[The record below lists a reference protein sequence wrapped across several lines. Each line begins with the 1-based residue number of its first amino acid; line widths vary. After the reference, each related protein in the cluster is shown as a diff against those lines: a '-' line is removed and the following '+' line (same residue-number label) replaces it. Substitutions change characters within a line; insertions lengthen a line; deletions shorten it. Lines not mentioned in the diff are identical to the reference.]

1 MNNISNKDSHW
12 QFYALILLLLYVLI
26 YLVPLGLRPLMI
38 PDEVR
43 YAEIPREMIQSGNW
57 VVPHLNGLRYFEKP
71 VLGYWLVAGSMQL
84 FGENAFAVRLPG
96 ALSAGLSALA
106 IFLLLAGSGRT
117 RKTALSAAMIYLTLF
132 GVFLMGSYNI
142 LDNSFSFFL
151 TAAFVAF
158 YYAHNENNPRRRFI
172 ELVLLGVFCGA
183 AFLTKG
189 FLAFALLGIV
199 IGPYV
204 IWQGRWRELLT
215 RGWLPTLVALLV
227 ILPWAILIQL
237 QQPDYWHYFFWVEHI
252 KRFASDHA
260 QHEQPAWF
268 YLTFLPLLAWPWITQ
283 IVAMLKGL
291 SVSWLKAE
299 NKNPAERNLIV
310 YCLLWFLLPFVFFSI
325 AHGKLPTYILP
336 CLPPLAILLAIGLQ
350 HYLSG
355 QDVRQ
360 NKVWF
365 TAGAWLT
372 VVFLLALSGF
382 VVWRQNGELAK
393 RIWYDNESWKWL
405 LLCAAFI
412 FSAAVTIY
420 STRIVSGSRKI
431 LAIYAFSLVPVM
443 LAAQFIL
450 PERTAERKMPGKFL
464 LQNAHQVSKNTLLVT
479 NGNLVHAVNW
489 YFKRSDVYQTSTGEL
504 SYGMSYADSAQRLLG
519 GKKLQQF
526 LSRNINKKPIVIV
539 TQADAYQKMKAL
551 LPARAK
557 VSRWGDFVL
566 WAIPVKAGQS

>member
-1 MNNISNKDSHW
+1 VNNISNKDSRW

-106 IFLLLAGSGRT
+106 IFLLLSGGGRR
-117 RKTALSAAMIYLTLF
+117 RKTALSAAMIYLTMF

-172 ELVLLGVFCGA
+172 ELVLLGIFCGA

-199 IGPYV
+199 IVPYV

-237 QQPDYWHYFFWVEHI
+237 QQSDYWHYFFWVEHI
-252 KRFASDHA
+252 RRFASDHA
-260 QHEQPAWF
+260 QHERPDWF

-291 SVSWLKAE
+291 RFSRLSTD
-299 NKNPAERNLIV
+299 NKDSADKNLV
-310 YCLLWFLLPFVFFSI
+310 AYCLLWFLLPFAFFSI

-336 CLPPLAILLAIGLQ
+336 CLPPLAVLLAIGLH
-350 HYLSG
+350 HYLTG
-355 QDVRQ
+355 QATGK

-372 VVFLLALSGF
+372 VVILLALSGF
-382 VVWRQNGELAK
+382 IVWRQNGELAR
-393 RIWYDNESWKWL
+393 RIWYENESWKWL
-405 LLCAAFI
+405 LLCSALV
-412 FSAAVTIY
+412 FSATLIVY
-420 STRIVSGSRKI
+420 STRITSGSRKI
-431 LAIYAFSLVPVM
+431 LAIYAFSLVPIM
-443 LAAQFIL
+443 LAMQFIL

-464 LQNAHQVSKNTLLVT
+464 LQNAGQISKDTLIVADGDLI
-479 NGNLVHAVNW
+479 HAVNW
-489 YFKRSDVYQTSTGEL
+489 YFKRSDVYLTTTGEL
-504 SYGMSYADSAQRLLG
+504 TYGLSYADSAYRLLK

-526 LSRNINKKPIVIV
+526 LSRNMNKKPVVIV
-539 TQADAYQKMKAL
+539 DRADNYQKIEAL
-551 LPARAK
+551 MPARAK
-557 VSRWGDFVL
+557 ISRWGNFVL
-566 WAIPVKAGQS
+566 WSIPVKAGQS